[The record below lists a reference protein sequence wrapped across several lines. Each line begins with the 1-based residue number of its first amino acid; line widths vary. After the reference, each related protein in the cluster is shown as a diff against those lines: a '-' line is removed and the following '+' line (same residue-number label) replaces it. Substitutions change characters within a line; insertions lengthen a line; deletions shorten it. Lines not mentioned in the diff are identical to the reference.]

1 MGCPAVQGPRGSGGC
16 DHSSA
21 VNGFKGQPGWWL
33 VVTCMY
39 ECIYIYIHMGHA
51 ATMRNER
58 LLTVFDV
65 VVVVVVV
72 VGKSS
77 VRPHFSR
84 RAGSVGNQ
92 RANIVGSSCSSC
104 SAASLQTCV
113 FKYG

>member
-1 MGCPAVQGPRGSGGC
+1 MKVCV
-16 DHSSA
+16 
-21 VNGFKGQPGWWL
+21 
-33 VVTCMY
+33 Y
-39 ECIYIYIHMGHA
+39 IYIYIYVYTHMGHA
-51 ATMRNER
+51 ATTRNER
-58 LLTVFDV
+58 LLTVVAV
-65 VVVVVVV
+65 VVGVVVVV

>member
-1 MGCPAVQGPRGSGGC
+1 MNVY
-16 DHSSA
+16 
-21 VNGFKGQPGWWL
+21 
-33 VVTCMY
+33 MY
-39 ECIYIYIHMGHA
+39 IFIYIYIHMGH
-51 ATMRNER
+51 
-58 LLTVFDV
+58 